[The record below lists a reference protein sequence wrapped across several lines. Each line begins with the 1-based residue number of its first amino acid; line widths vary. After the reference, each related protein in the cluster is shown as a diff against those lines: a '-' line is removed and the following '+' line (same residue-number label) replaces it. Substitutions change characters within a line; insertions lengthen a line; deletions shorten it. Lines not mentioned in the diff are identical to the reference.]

1 MKKLSVT
8 LTSRQRRWGWVY
20 LALQL
25 LILPSFLY
33 LCNIFFNF
41 QLSDTEIN
49 FLFFA
54 LNFICVTVIFHRFI
68 LENGKLALS
77 SPLKVIATAISGY
90 IVYTLLSYLLSTFI
104 LSLYPDFYNVND
116 DFVSGM
122 VADDFNLMIVGT
134 VLLVPITEEVL
145 YRGLIFSSLYNRN
158 RALAYIVS
166 ILAFAALHV
175 INYIGAYS
183 PLHLLLCFLEYLPA
197 GFCLAWAYARTDSIW
212 TPILIHTFVNFIA
225 VSVMI

>member
-8 LTSRQRRWGWVY
+8 TTSKERLWGWIY

-25 LILPSFLY
+25 LILPSILY

-54 LNFICVTVIFHRFI
+54 LNFTCVTVIFHRFI
-68 LENGKLALS
+68 LENGRKALA
-77 SPLKVIATAISGY
+77 SPLKVITTAISGY
-90 IVYTLLSYLLSTFI
+90 FVYTLLSYLLSNLI

-116 DFVSGM
+116 DFVSGL

-175 INYIGAYS
+175 ISYIGAYS

-197 GFCLAWAYARTDSIW
+197 GFCLAWAYAKTDSIW
-212 TPILIHTFVNFIA
+212 TPILIHTLVNFIA

>member
-1 MKKLSVT
+1 MKKLSVIT
-8 LTSRQRRWGWVY
+8 TSKERLWGWIY

-25 LILPSFLY
+25 LILPSLLY

-54 LNFICVTVIFHRFI
+54 LNFTCVTVIFHRFI
-68 LENGKLALS
+68 LENGKKALS
-77 SPLKVIATAISGY
+77 SPLKVITTAISGY
-90 IVYTLLSYLLSTFI
+90 VVYTLLSYLLSTLI
-104 LSLYPDFYNVND
+104 VSLYPEFYNVND
-116 DFVSGM
+116 DYISGL
-122 VADDFNLMIVGT
+122 VTNDFNLMIVGT

-145 YRGLIFSSLYNRN
+145 YRGLIFSGLYNRS

-197 GFCLAWAYARTDSIW
+197 GFCLAWAYAKTDSIW
-212 TPILIHTFVNFIA
+212 TPILIHTLVNFIA
-225 VSVMI
+225 LSVMI

>member
-1 MKKLSVT
+1 MKKLSIT
-8 LTSRQRRWGWVY
+8 ITSKERSWGWIY

-25 LILPSFLY
+25 LILPSLLY

-54 LNFICVTVIFHRFI
+54 LNFTCVTVIFHRFI
-68 LENGKLALS
+68 LENGKKALS
-77 SPLKVIATAISGY
+77 SPLKVITTAISGY
-90 IVYTLLSYLLSTFI
+90 IVYTLLSYLLSNLI

-116 DFVSGM
+116 DFVSGL
-122 VADDFNLMIVGT
+122 VADDFNLMIIGT

-145 YRGLIFSSLYNRN
+145 YRGLIFSGLYNRS
-158 RALAYIVS
+158 RVLAYIVS

-197 GFCLAWAYARTDSIW
+197 GFCLAWAYARTDTIW

>member
-1 MKKLSVT
+1 MKKLSVII
-8 LTSRQRRWGWVY
+8 TSKQRLWGWIY

-25 LILPSFLY
+25 LILPSLLY

-54 LNFICVTVIFHRFI
+54 LNFTCVTVIFHRFI
-68 LENGKLALS
+68 LDNGKKALA
-77 SPLKVIATAISGY
+77 SPLKVITTAISGY
-90 IVYTLLSYLLSTFI
+90 IVYTLLSYLLSNLI

-116 DFVSGM
+116 DFVSGL
-122 VADDFNLMIVGT
+122 VADDLNLMIVGT

-158 RALAYIVS
+158 RLLAYTVS

-197 GFCLAWAYARTDSIW
+197 GFCLAWAYAKTDSIW

>member
-1 MKKLSVT
+1 MKKLSVIT
-8 LTSRQRRWGWVY
+8 TSKERLWGWIY

-25 LILPSFLY
+25 LILPSLLY

-54 LNFICVTVIFHRFI
+54 LNFTCVTVIFHRFI
-68 LENGKLALS
+68 LENGKKALS
-77 SPLKVIATAISGY
+77 SPLKVITTAISGY
-90 IVYTLLSYLLSTFI
+90 VVYTLLSYLLSTLI
-104 LSLYPDFYNVND
+104 VSLYPEFYNVND
-116 DFVSGM
+116 DYISGL
-122 VADDFNLMIVGT
+122 VTNDFNLMIVGT

-145 YRGLIFSSLYNRN
+145 YRGLIFSGLYNRS
-158 RALAYIVS
+158 RVLAYIVS

-197 GFCLAWAYARTDSIW
+197 GFCLAWAYAKTDSIW
-212 TPILIHTFVNFIA
+212 TPILMHTLVNFIA

>member
-1 MKKLSVT
+1 MKKLSVIT
-8 LTSRQRRWGWVY
+8 TSKERLWGWIY

-25 LILPSFLY
+25 LILPSLLY

-54 LNFICVTVIFHRFI
+54 LNFTCVTVIFHRFI
-68 LENGKLALS
+68 LENGKKALS
-77 SPLKVIATAISGY
+77 SPLKVITTAISGY
-90 IVYTLLSYLLSTFI
+90 VVYTLLSYLLSTLI
-104 LSLYPDFYNVND
+104 VSLYPEFYNVND
-116 DFVSGM
+116 DYISGL
-122 VADDFNLMIVGT
+122 VTNDFNLMIVGT

-145 YRGLIFSSLYNRN
+145 YRGLIFSGLYNRS

-197 GFCLAWAYARTDSIW
+197 GFCLAWAYAKTDSIW
-212 TPILIHTFVNFIA
+212 TPILIHTLVNFIA

>member
-8 LTSRQRRWGWVY
+8 ITSKERLWGWIY

-25 LILPSFLY
+25 LILPSLLY

-54 LNFICVTVIFHRFI
+54 LNFTCVTVIFHRFI
-68 LENGKLALS
+68 LENGKKTLS
-77 SPLKVIATAISGY
+77 SPLKVITTAISGY
-90 IVYTLLSYLLSTFI
+90 IVYTLLSYLLSNLI

-116 DFVSGM
+116 DFVSGL
-122 VADDFNLMIVGT
+122 VADDFNLMIIGT

-145 YRGLIFSSLYNRN
+145 YRGLIFSGLYNRS
-158 RALAYIVS
+158 RVLAYIVS

-197 GFCLAWAYARTDSIW
+197 GFCLAWAYARTDTIW

-225 VSVMI
+225 VSAMM

>member
-1 MKKLSVT
+1 MKKLSVIT
-8 LTSRQRRWGWVY
+8 TSKERLWGWIY

-25 LILPSFLY
+25 LILPSLLY

-41 QLSDTEIN
+41 LLSDTEIN

-54 LNFICVTVIFHRFI
+54 LNFTCVTVIFHRFI
-68 LENGKLALS
+68 LENGKKALS
-77 SPLKVIATAISGY
+77 SPLKVITTAISGY
-90 IVYTLLSYLLSTFI
+90 VVYTLLSYLLSTLI
-104 LSLYPDFYNVND
+104 VSLYPEFYNVND
-116 DFVSGM
+116 DYISGL
-122 VADDFNLMIVGT
+122 VTNDFNLMIVGT

-145 YRGLIFSSLYNRN
+145 YRGLIFSGLYNRS

-197 GFCLAWAYARTDSIW
+197 GFCLAWAYAKTDSIW
-212 TPILIHTFVNFIA
+212 TPILIHTLVNFIA

>member
-1 MKKLSVT
+1 MKKLSVIT
-8 LTSRQRRWGWVY
+8 TSKERLWGWIY

-25 LILPSFLY
+25 LILPSLLY

-41 QLSDTEIN
+41 LLSDTEIN

-54 LNFICVTVIFHRFI
+54 LNFTCVTVIFHRFI
-68 LENGKLALS
+68 LENGKKALS
-77 SPLKVIATAISGY
+77 SPLKVITTAISGY
-90 IVYTLLSYLLSTFI
+90 VVYTLLSYLLSTLI
-104 LSLYPDFYNVND
+104 VSLYPEFYNVND
-116 DFVSGM
+116 DYISGL
-122 VADDFNLMIVGT
+122 VTNDFNLMIVGT

-145 YRGLIFSSLYNRN
+145 YRGLIFSGLYNRS

-197 GFCLAWAYARTDSIW
+197 GFCLAWAYAKTDSIW
-212 TPILIHTFVNFIA
+212 TPILIHTLVNFIA
-225 VSVMI
+225 LSVMI

>member
-8 LTSRQRRWGWVY
+8 ITSKERLWGWIY

-25 LILPSFLY
+25 LILPSLLY

-54 LNFICVTVIFHRFI
+54 LNFTCVTVIFHRFI
-68 LENGKLALS
+68 LENGKKALS
-77 SPLKVIATAISGY
+77 SPLKVITTAISGY
-90 IVYTLLSYLLSTFI
+90 VVYTLLSYLLSTLI
-104 LSLYPDFYNVND
+104 VSLYPEFYNVND
-116 DFVSGM
+116 DYISGL
-122 VADDFNLMIVGT
+122 VTNDINLMIVGT

-145 YRGLIFSSLYNRN
+145 YRGLIFSGLYNRS

-197 GFCLAWAYARTDSIW
+197 GFCLAWAYAKTDSIW
-212 TPILIHTFVNFIA
+212 TPILMHTLVNFIA